1 MQSSLLMH
9 SEGYPLTCIMMY
21 RLPQSVPEAWV
32 PIIKMKF
39 SGVEI
44 DLIFA
49 QLMISQVNDDLDLRD
64 NTLLKGLDEASLRSV
79 NGKPFASVVGSL

>member
-1 MQSSLLMH
+1 
-9 SEGYPLTCIMMY
+9 
-21 RLPQSVPEAWV
+21 
-32 PIIKMKF
+32 MKF

-79 NGKPFASVVGSL
+79 NGKLSPISWLYLVTEDPRWQVPE

>member
-1 MQSSLLMH
+1 
-9 SEGYPLTCIMMY
+9 
-21 RLPQSVPEAWV
+21 
-32 PIIKMKF
+32 MKF

-79 NGKPFASVVGSL
+79 NGELFHHTVSPEPYLTGLCFTQVRELQMRSCI